1 MRNERILA
9 GLLASFAA
17 VLIMTSG
24 AGPALGQQTAAGTE
38 AAYLNPSL
46 PLDQRVDDL
55 VSRMT
60 MEEKAGQLVNQAA
73 AIPRLQV
80 PAYNW
85 WSEALHGVRIANV
98 TVFPQVIGL
107 ASTWNTPLIKEMATA
122 ISIEARAKF
131 HEGQQQAA
139 TGPGA
144 GGGGGFGRALGLD
157 FWAPNINI
165 FRDPRWGRGQETYGE
180 DPFLTAHMGVAFVT
194 GMQGDDPTYYRTI
207 STPKHFAVHSGPE
220 TTRHTVDVKVSLH
233 DMEDT
238 YLPAFRATVMEGK
251 ADSVMC
257 AYNSINGEPACVN
270 TFLLQDTLRG
280 AWKFNG
286 YVVSDCGAITDI
298 YKGHAFLGTLP
309 EAAALSLKRGTD
321 SDCAN
326 TPDVPAYLEAMQ
338 KNLISQNEVDV
349 NLKRLFKARFQMG
362 LFDPPAMVKYTQIPA
377 SEADSEAHR
386 QLALKI
392 SRESMVLLKNDGV
405 LPLKAAVK
413 NIAIVGPLADSL
425 QALEGNYN
433 GTPSRY
439 TTLLDGIRKQ
449 FGSAKVTF
457 NPGTKFLR
465 NPVTVPETAFH
476 MADGKAGLTA
486 VYFNNKD
493 LSGTPVA
500 SRTEP
505 QLGNAGAFGAPA
517 PGAAARRLP
526 AEIGTGDFSARWTG
540 SITPAESTKYE
551 LSINGAGGV
560 RVWLDGKVI
569 MDDWVQRTAAGGRG
583 APPDPAIAAARRAE
597 LDLEK
602 GKNYDLKVEFFRD
615 AAAAAAVANAG
626 GRGAAAGPTGA
637 GPIAGRGGFG
647 GLTGPTLL
655 WNAEND
661 VTQAVAAAKQAD
673 VVIATVGIT
682 AALEGEEMGGGRA
695 LPEGFKGGDRTII
708 DLPKDEQSLLEA
720 VKATGKPLVVVL
732 MNGSALAVNWAN
744 QNANAVLES
753 WYPGEEGGAAVAE
766 TLAGANNPAGR
777 LPVTF
782 YKSTDDLPPLE
793 DYSMKGRTYR
803 YFEGKPLYPF
813 GYGLSYSKFAY
824 SNAKLSSSTLKAG
837 DNLQVDVDIR
847 NTSNMAGDE
856 VAQVYVSF
864 PNLPGAPIRALRGF
878 ERVPIAPGQTRHVHF
893 TLDPRD
899 LSCVNEAGT
908 RVVAPGAYRV
918 FVGGGQPGTGAAG
931 LEVPLSIQGELT
943 LPR

>member
-1 MRNERILA
+1 MDVAWLDRRRRPEMKMLLPRMSVAIAAWLAAGCLFAQSPERPA
-9 GLLASFAA
+9 Y
-17 VLIMTSG
+17 MN
-24 AGPALGQQTAAGTE
+24 PALPPQQRAE
-38 AAYLNPSL
+38 
-46 PLDQRVDDL
+46 DL
-55 VSRMT
+55 VHRMT
-60 MEEKAGQLVNQAA
+60 VEEKVTQLVNQSRAV
-73 AIPRLQV
+73 PRLNV
-80 PAYNW
+80 PDYDW
-85 WSEALHGVRIANV
+85 WSESLHGVARDGN
-98 TVFPQVIGL
+98 TEFPEPVGLAATFDTDAIHRMAIVIG
-107 ASTWNTPLIKEMATA
+107 TE
-122 ISIEARAKF
+122 
-131 HEGQQQAA
+131 
-139 TGPGA
+139 
-144 GGGGGFGRALGLD
+144 GRASHVRGMRDGHSDIFEGLD

-180 DPFLTAHMGVAFVT
+180 DPFLTARMGVAFVT

-220 TTRHTVDVKVSLH
+220 TTRHTADVKVSLH

-238 YLPAFRATVMEGK
+238 YLPAFRATVVDGK

-326 TPDVPAYLEAMQ
+326 TLDVPAYLEAMQ

-405 LPLKAAVK
+405 LPLKASVK

-526 AEIGTGDFSARWTG
+526 AEIGAGDFSARWAG
-540 SITPAESTKYE
+540 SITPPESSKYE

-569 MDDWVQRTAAGGRG
+569 MDDWVQRAAAGGRG
-583 APPDPAIAAARRAE
+583 APPDPAVAAARRAE

-615 AAAAAAVANAG
+615 AAAAVANAG

-647 GLTGPTLL
+647 GPTGPTLL

-661 VTQAVAAAKQAD
+661 VAQAVAAAKQAD

-753 WYPGEEGGAAVAE
+753 WYPGEEGGSAVAE

-824 SNAKLSSSTLKAG
+824 SNAKLSSSILKAG

-847 NTSNMAGDE
+847 NTSDMAGDE

-931 LEVPLSIQGELT
+931 LEVPLSIQGELS